1 MCLNLGRVALFWKG
15 SMILSSNVFRN
26 EVYEKDIG
34 RKVASMARAPN
45 KKVEEAHVLYKKGMK
60 LVDIATKLDIPPGT
74 VRRWKSAYQWESG
87 QQSERSERK
96 SERSQKGKANV
107 RKENEHTKV
116 AVNEENQ
123 IRMPADGLTEKQQ
136 MFCLYFVKYRNKV
149 KAYQKAFGCS
159 YENACGHASAL
170 SKKVEI
176 QNEINRLLEEY
187 RMTVKLDTKDLFQ
200 WYLDI
205 ARADITDYAEFGSKD
220 IAVIN
225 KDTGEQEEIAV
236 SYVNL
241 KDSREV
247 DGTLVAEVSK
257 GRDGVK
263 LKLADRMKALQWLS
277 DHIGI
282 ATEKQRA
289 EIELLK
295 SKTKA
300 EDSNQNR
307 DAGREAVKFYM
318 PDNGRGIKEDESGK
332 EH

>member
-1 MCLNLGRVALFWKG
+1 
-15 SMILSSNVFRN
+15 
-26 EVYEKDIG
+26 
-34 RKVASMARAPN
+34 MARAPN
-45 KKVEEAHVLYKKGMK
+45 KKAEEARALYKKGMK

-74 VRRWKSAYQWESG
+74 VRRWKSAYRWEDG
-87 QQSERSERK
+87 QESERSERK
-96 SERSQKGKANV
+96 GERSQKKKASV
-107 RKENEHTKV
+107 RKEKEHSPIDE
-116 AVNEENQ
+116 NEENRIQ
-123 IRMPADGLTEKQQ
+123 MPVSGLTEKQQ

-159 YENACGHASAL
+159 YENACGHASTL

-176 QNEINRLLEEY
+176 QNEINKLLEEY

-205 ARADITDYAEFGSKD
+205 ARADITDYTEFGSKD

-225 KDTGEQEEIAV
+225 KDTGEQEKIAV

-241 KDSREV
+241 KDSSEV
-247 DGTLVAEVSK
+247 DGTLISEVSK

-282 ATEKQRA
+282 ATEKQRV

-295 SKTKA
+295 SKVRA
-300 EDSNQNR
+300 EHNSQNE
-307 DAGREAVKFYM
+307 DAGREAVRFYM
-318 PDNGRGIKEDESGK
+318 PDNGRDKKEDDIGK
-332 EH
+332 VD